1 MTTKEILRGFLTLL
15 KEDKKLFLYIIYY
28 SIIEGVLILSFPLA
42 IDLTVN
48 SIIAHASYS
57 VVIIGLIIM
66 VLFIFVALAR
76 VAQQY
81 IVEKFQQKIFV
92 EKAIEIF
99 ENAHSIALKGL
110 HFKEPV
116 RKVMNYFFDITTLQ
130 KFFPTIMLEGTALVV
145 NIVVGFLLLL
155 AFNPILFELAFITI
169 VIYAVAIV
177 LLGFNG
183 VKYAKLRSDLKH
195 ETIYFLQNTPFS
207 KNEKEKDSKEIDE
220 VLSKY
225 VDARKSLFQVMIR
238 QKTLSFFMQGLIYTL
253 FFIVGGFLV
262 INGKIPVGEF
272 IAAEIIIVFMNKA
285 ITSFVK
291 QIDYFYEI
299 VEGVYKIHKLDTS
312 IGIHKDE
319 PI

>member
-15 KEDKKLFLYIIYY
+15 KEDKKLFSYIIYY

-57 VVIIGLIIM
+57 VVIIGFIIM
-66 VLFIFVALAR
+66 VLFTFVALAR
-76 VAQQY
+76 VIQQY

-99 ENAHSIALKGL
+99 ENSHSIAQKGL

-116 RKVMNYFFDITTLQ
+116 KKAMNYFFDITTVQ
-130 KFFPTIMLEGTALVV
+130 KFFPTIMLEGTVLIV

-155 AFNPILFELAFITI
+155 SFNLILFELAFITI
-169 VIYAVAIV
+169 IVYAVAIV

-207 KNEKEKDSKEIDE
+207 KKEKEKDTKEIDDI
-220 VLSKY
+220 LSKY
-225 VDARKSLFQVMIR
+225 IDARQSLFRVIIR

-253 FFIVGGFLV
+253 FFVVGGFLV

-272 IAAEIIIVFMNKA
+272 IAAEIIVVFMNKA

-299 VEGVYKIHKLDTS
+299 VEGVYKIHKLDVS
-312 IGIHKDE
+312 VGIHKDE